1 MGLRRLR
8 LRASVRTRVM
18 VALVL
23 LTTLT
28 VALAGTIAYVLET
41 NRVDDRIRA
50 VLQDSRA
57 EFDKLATDGIDPT
70 TGEPFAS
77 AEALLRTALSRMVV
91 QPNEAMFSMLGTEV
105 ALVADAG
112 PTQQWIT
119 EDPELV
125 AAVADAANWERSRFW
140 QVSTQV
146 RTYYVA
152 AVPVAPEPGGT
163 PGALV
168 LAWNLDAEHAEL
180 GETFRTYA
188 LVALGAIAWMALIG
202 WFVVGGLL
210 EPIKLLRTAAD
221 EIATSSDLSR
231 RIPVVGNDDLAVLTE
246 TINGMLARLE
256 EAFASQRQLLD
267 DVGHELR
274 TPLTIIRGHL
284 ELMDPTDP
292 VDAAGTKDLALDEL
306 DRMNGLVE
314 DLVTLAKASRP
325 DFVSPEPTDVA
336 LLTDE
341 VLTKARPLGDR
352 RWTLDG
358 LADVT
363 AEIDP
368 RRITQALLQ
377 LASNAVKFSE
387 PGSTIALGSSATNT
401 EVRLWVR
408 DEGVGIAEEDLG
420 RIFDRFERAG
430 SPAEGSGLG
439 LTIVRSIATA
449 HHGRASAESRLGHGT
464 TVSIHLPLV
473 AAPEMLP
480 DPADPDGPTD
490 PAPDESPSPDHPSEP
505 SHHAGGEP
513 STTTLENR

>member
-1 MGLRRLR
+1 MATRRSR
-8 LRASVRTRVM
+8 LRASVRTRVL

-28 VALAGTIAYVLET
+28 VALAGTTAYILES
-41 NRVDDRIRA
+41 RRIDDRIEA
-50 VLQDSRA
+50 VLKDSRA
-57 EFDKLATDGIDPT
+57 EFEQLLRRGVDPA
-70 TGEPFAS
+70 TGEPFAT

-91 QPNEAMFSMLGTEV
+91 QPNEAMFGMLGTEV
-105 ALVADAG
+105 ALEAGAG
-112 PTQQWIT
+112 PTQQWLD

-125 AAVADAANWERSRFW
+125 AAVANSASLERSRFW
-140 QVSTQV
+140 QVSTDV
-146 RTYYVA
+146 RNYYVA
-152 AVPVAPEPGGT
+152 AIPVAPEPGGV

-180 GETFRTYA
+180 GATFRTYA
-188 LVALGAIAWMALIG
+188 LVALGAIVWMAIIG
-202 WFVVGGLL
+202 WFVVGSLL
-210 EPIKLLRTAAD
+210 EPIKLLRTTAA
-221 EIATSSDLSR
+221 EISSSSDLSR
-231 RIPVVGNDDLAVLTE
+231 RIAVVGNDDLAVLTE
-246 TINGMLARLE
+246 TVNSMLARLE
-256 EAFASQRQLLD
+256 DAFGSQRQLLD

-274 TPLTIIRGHL
+274 TPLTIVRGHL

-292 VDAAGTKDLALDEL
+292 ADAAATKELVLDEL

-314 DLVTLAKASRP
+314 DLVTLAKAGRP
-325 DFVSPEPTDVA
+325 DFVMAEPTDIA

-341 VLTKARPLGDR
+341 VLTKARTLADR
-352 RWTLDG
+352 RWVLDG

-387 PGSTIALGSSATNT
+387 PGSTIALGSSATDT

-408 DEGVGIAEEDLG
+408 DEGVGIAPQHLD

-439 LTIVRSIATA
+439 LTIVRSIAVA
-449 HHGRASAESRLGHGT
+449 HGGRAAVESRLAKGT
-464 TVSIHLPLV
+464 TVSIYLPLV
-473 AAPEMLP
+473 AESEKADSESADSDVTHEPPEP
-480 DPADPDGPTD
+480 
-490 PAPDESPSPDHPSEP
+490 PSP
-505 SHHAGGEP
+505 AGDAP
-513 STTTLENR
+513 STTALERR